1 VSARVTG
8 LVFSRYPG
16 GGGELLLALALAD
29 HAHDDGTH
37 IFPSIAR
44 LAQKTRQS
52 ERSVQYQLRRMEQAG
67 WLLLVNSGR
76 GGRRRGFDEGGVTRE
91 YRINPAWLKGA
102 EFAPFDE
109 SPVEHLGVSVQGR
122 TVVQKGADSA
132 PFAETSRGAKS
143 PHEGCKKASKR
154 VQKVPLKGATAIAPE
169 PRATK
174 SNQEQPSH
182 RECEREA
189 DPLTLTVEQVDRE
202 LAGFG
207 ITPPG
212 VDRELL
218 ARFVRHRA
226 AIRRPLSVQGWLQV
240 RQQLLDLIAAGHN
253 PNECLKQTMA
263 AGLALPV
270 IPVAQQSAGATHASP
285 QHGSAHRTE
294 QLEQQFYADRRG
306 GGHSS
311 GAGFEPGDVVDAEF
325 AVVV

>member
-1 VSARVTG
+1 M
-8 LVFSRYPG
+8 VFDRYPN
-16 GGGELLLALALAD
+16 GGGEMLLALALAD

-44 LAQKTRQS
+44 LAEKTRQS
-52 ERSVQYQLRRMEQAG
+52 ERSVQYQLRRMEQSG
-67 WLLLVNSGR
+67 WLLLVNAGV
-76 GGRRRGFDEGGVTRE
+76 GGRRSGFGEGGRTRQ
-91 YRINPAWLKGA
+91 YRINPEWMKGA
-102 EFAPFDE
+102 EI
-109 SPVEHLGVSVQGR
+109 
-122 TVVQKGADSA
+122 A
-132 PFAETSRGAKS
+132 PFAKGAKKAS
-143 PHEGCKKASKR
+143 EGCKTTQER
-154 VQKVPLKGATAIAPE
+154 VQNGVEKGATAIAPE

-189 DPLTLTVEQVDRE
+189 DPLALTGEQVDRE

-207 ITPPG
+207 STPTG
-212 VDRELL
+212 VDREQL

-240 RQQLLDLIAAGHN
+240 RQQLLELIAAGHD
-253 PNECLKQTMA
+253 PNESLKQTMA

-285 QHGSAHRTE
+285 QHGSADRTE
-294 QLEQQFYADRRG
+294 QLEQQFYAQRRG
-306 GGHSS
+306 GGHGG

-325 AVVV
+325 AVVG

>member
-1 VSARVTG
+1 M
-8 LVFSRYPG
+8 VFDRYPN
-16 GGGELLLALALAD
+16 GGGEMLLALALAD

-44 LAQKTRQS
+44 LAEKTRQS
-52 ERSVQYQLRRMEQAG
+52 ERSVQYQLRRMEQSG
-67 WLLLVNSGR
+67 WLVLVNAGI
-76 GGRRRGFDEGGVTRE
+76 GGRRSGFGEGGRTRQ
-91 YRINPAWLKGA
+91 YRINPEWMKGA
-102 EFAPFDE
+102 EI
-109 SPVEHLGVSVQGR
+109 
-122 TVVQKGADSA
+122 A
-132 PFAETSRGAKS
+132 PFAKGAKQGLK
-143 PHEGCKKASKR
+143 GCKTTQER
-154 VQKVPLKGATAIAPE
+154 VQNSVEKGATAIAPE

-189 DPLTLTVEQVDRE
+189 DPLALTAEQVDRE

-207 ITPPG
+207 STPTG

-240 RQQLLDLIAAGHN
+240 RQQLLDLVAAGHDQ
-253 PNECLKQTMA
+253 NESLKQTMA

-285 QHGSAHRTE
+285 QHGSADRTE
-294 QLEQQFYADRRG
+294 QLEQQFYAQRRG
-306 GGHSS
+306 GGHGG

-325 AVVV
+325 AVVG

>member
-1 VSARVTG
+1 M
-8 LVFSRYPG
+8 VFDRYPN
-16 GGGELLLALALAD
+16 GGGEMLLALALAD

-44 LAQKTRQS
+44 LAEKTRQS
-52 ERSVQYQLRRMEQAG
+52 ERSVQYQLRRMEQSG
-67 WLLLVNSGR
+67 WLVLVNAGI
-76 GGRRRGFDEGGVTRE
+76 GGRRSGFGEGGRPRQ
-91 YRINPAWLKGA
+91 YRINPEWMKGA
-102 EFAPFDE
+102 EI
-109 SPVEHLGVSVQGR
+109 
-122 TVVQKGADSA
+122 A
-132 PFAETSRGAKS
+132 PFAKGAKQA
-143 PHEGCKKASKR
+143 PKGCKTTQER
-154 VQKVPLKGATAIAPE
+154 VQNGVEKGATAIAPE

-189 DPLTLTVEQVDRE
+189 DPLALTTEQVDRE

-207 ITPPG
+207 STPTG
-212 VDRELL
+212 VDREQL

-253 PNECLKQTMA
+253 PNESLKQTMA

-270 IPVAQQSAGATHASP
+270 TPVAQNSAGATHASP
-285 QHGSAHRTE
+285 QHGSADRTE
-294 QLEQQFYADRRG
+294 QLEQQFYAQRRG
-306 GGHSS
+306 GGHGS

-325 AVVV
+325 AVVG

>member
-1 VSARVTG
+1 M
-8 LVFSRYPG
+8 VFDRYPN
-16 GGGELLLALALAD
+16 GGGEMLLALALAD

-44 LAQKTRQS
+44 LAEKTRQS
-52 ERSVQYQLRRMEQAG
+52 ERSVQYQLRRMEQSG
-67 WLLLVNSGR
+67 WLVLVNAGI
-76 GGRRRGFDEGGVTRE
+76 GGRRRGFGEGGRTRQ
-91 YRINPAWLKGA
+91 YRINPEWMKGA
-102 EFAPFDE
+102 EIAPFE
-109 SPVEHLGVSVQGR
+109 
-122 TVVQKGADSA
+122 KGAKQA
-132 PFAETSRGAKS
+132 LK
-143 PHEGCKKASKR
+143 GCKTAQER
-154 VQKVPLKGATAIAPE
+154 VQNGVEKGATAIAPE

-189 DPLTLTVEQVDRE
+189 DPLALTTEQVDRE

-207 ITPPG
+207 STPTG
-212 VDRELL
+212 VDREQL

-253 PNECLKQTMA
+253 PNESLKQAMA

-285 QHGSAHRTE
+285 QHGSAARTE
-294 QLEQQFYADRRG
+294 QLEQQFYAQRRG
-306 GGHSS
+306 GGHGG

-325 AVVV
+325 AVVG